1 MNSAGCCGPR
11 SGRDLIGDRD
21 FGLIDDGVSN
31 ISVLQLGGCLQ
42 DSAPPQPR
50 TEHHGESHSGDD
62 TDGSIGAGG
71 AGGSAIA
78 LIQAGL
84 CLGHLQVLSRYART
98 TVVIQREKKR
108 GITTMRFLT
117 NLVLMEED
125 LIPAIEVDPNS
136 VTPGVIGF
144 IMTFGVMIAV
154 LLLVLDMV
162 RRVRRV
168 RYRQEIADKLDG
180 VTPPAED
187 R

>member
-1 MNSAGCCGPR
+1 
-11 SGRDLIGDRD
+11 
-21 FGLIDDGVSN
+21 
-31 ISVLQLGGCLQ
+31 
-42 DSAPPQPR
+42 
-50 TEHHGESHSGDD
+50 
-62 TDGSIGAGG
+62 
-71 AGGSAIA
+71 
-78 LIQAGL
+78 
-84 CLGHLQVLSRYART
+84 
-98 TVVIQREKKR
+98 
-108 GITTMRFLT
+108 MRFLT

-125 LIPAIEVDPNS
+125 LVPAIEVDPNS

-144 IMTFGVMIAV
+144 IMTFGVVIAV